1 MDLVDL
7 PSSDLTALA
16 RRVWGSFLGLCAQRF
31 VAMAGID
38 RCVMLSSQAFTA
50 IIPLML
56 VISVYAPSGETDV
69 VAESLIRKFGLTGD
83 AATAVEQLFHIP
95 SDPAGVGAFSAA
107 LLFFS
112 GVSFTRRLQTMYR
125 MAWRQDKAGVR
136 SGLFAALGLIAL
148 LAEILIL
155 FEVRTLVRGLPASWL
170 LTLPVTT
177 ATGVLLWTS
186 IPYLLLNRQ
195 VHWRRLLVAG
205 GLAAVA
211 TSVYGIAST
220 IYMPG
225 MIEQYTQQYGL
236 FGVTIALIG
245 WLLAVSAILVVAAA
259 VGAEFDASHAR
270 WVVRLK
276 IRFRLTDPH
285 DGIPVASTDGQSGL
299 NAADLLML
307 FRVLV
312 NWLVIAAAVWAAT
325 AVVPGIDVPGG
336 FFTYL
341 FVSLLLGLVN
351 AILGPL
357 LHLIALP
364 LSVLTLGLSALV
376 VNGILLAVT
385 AGLSTR
391 LDIAGLG
398 SAILGALVI
407 AVVTTVLELV
417 LRPVTRERAGGALT
431 RAG

>member
-38 RCVMLSSQAFTA
+38 RCIMLSSQAFTA
-50 IIPLML
+50 IIPLIL

-69 VAESLIRKFGLTGD
+69 VAQSFIRKFGLTGD
-83 AATAVEQLFHIP
+83 AASAVEQLFRVP
-95 SDPAGVGAFSAA
+95 SDAAGVGAFSAA

-125 MAWRQDKAGVR
+125 MAWRQEKAGVR
-136 SGLFAALGLIAL
+136 SSLFAAFGLLAL
-148 LAEILIL
+148 LVEILIL
-155 FEVRTLVRGLPASWL
+155 FEVRDLVRGLPASWL
-170 LTLPVTT
+170 LMLPVSA
-177 ATGVLLWTS
+177 ATGLLLWTS

-205 GLAAVA
+205 GLAAIA
-211 TSVYGIAST
+211 TSVYGVAST

-225 MIEQYTQQYGL
+225 LVEKYTEQYGL

-245 WLLAVSAILVVAAA
+245 WLLAVAAILVVRPRSVPSSMPHAPGGSSGSRSGSGSPIRRTASRSRAAA
-259 VGAEFDASHAR
+259 E
-270 WVVRLK
+270 
-276 IRFRLTDPH
+276 
-285 DGIPVASTDGQSGL
+285 QSGL

-312 NWLVIAAAVWAAT
+312 NWLVIAAAVWVAT

-336 FFTYL
+336 FVTYL

-357 LHLIALP
+357 LRLVALP

-391 LDIAGLG
+391 LDIAGFG

-417 LRPVTRERAGGALT
+417 LRPVTRDRTGSALT